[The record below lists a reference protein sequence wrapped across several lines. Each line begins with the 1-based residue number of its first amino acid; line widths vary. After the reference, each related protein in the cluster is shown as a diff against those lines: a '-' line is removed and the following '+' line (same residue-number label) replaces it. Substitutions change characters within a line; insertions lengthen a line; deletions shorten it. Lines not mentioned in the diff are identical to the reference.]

1 MHITAKMSIGTASQ
15 DGSYNVVSTCSYGN
29 TPDPVEMDTE
39 WKKAL
44 TEISKEK
51 ELSKTEQEL
60 AKQNW
65 YLLEG
70 KRFFVQNSYDFTIET
85 VGVYENR
92 RIVFKAIEII
102 NEKLQDVNSKISD
115 GTFAIEQSETTL
127 RNGYDIK
134 LEDYDYTI
142 GKIIE
147 YMLYETYY
155 LGDKSLTY
163 VAFKK
168 IHPHDSYGL
177 LRMATAESAD
187 DTTIISMV
195 QRSTEMAIEVF
206 KTIIDSFK

>member
-1 MHITAKMSIGTASQ
+1 MEVLALHHKRKF
-15 DGSYNVVSTCSYGN
+15 NVVSTCSYGN

-155 LGDKSLTY
+155 LGDKSLTCC
-163 VAFKK
+163 FKDTSY
-168 IHPHDSYGL
+168 DSYDFTWQPL
-177 LRMATAESAD
+177 NQLTVP
-187 DTTIISMV
+187 IISMI
-195 QRSTEMAIEVF
+195 QRSTEMAIDF
-206 KTIIDSFK
+206 KTIIDSLSKWKLAIITV